1 MNAAARQLRPLL
13 QVALPVAVAVALV
26 CLAVLNMALVKT
38 WPGEPED
45 GVLWQSSGPGTPVV
59 AAAVAVGSVAH
70 RAGIHEKDQLLT
82 LNGNEVQSPKDVEKA
97 LHSSTVGQKITYV
110 VTRNTAEVPITIELE
125 EILCR
130 VQTVDRPARDRGER
144 YRSFRRFLQRRF
156 ERLAFP
162 SLATGICATRRRF
175 HPLALIIP
183 PASAPPGRRTP
194 PL

>member
-125 EILCR
+125 PMPSR
-130 VQTVDRPARDRGER
+130 VTVFASTTGAIPRPSCHSYDK
-144 YRSFRRFLQRRF
+144 FLKKN
-156 ERLAFP
+156 
-162 SLATGICATRRRF
+162 
-175 HPLALIIP
+175 PLAVTSTGALSPRGKSAGNSSAYTKIGQMSP
-183 PASAPPGRRTP
+183 PFGWTTSR
-194 PL
+194 